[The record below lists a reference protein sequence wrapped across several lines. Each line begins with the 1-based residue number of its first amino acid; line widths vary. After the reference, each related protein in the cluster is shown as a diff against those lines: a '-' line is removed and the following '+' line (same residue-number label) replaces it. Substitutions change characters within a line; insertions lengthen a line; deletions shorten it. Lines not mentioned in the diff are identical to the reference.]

1 MYVLKLYI
9 HLSCN
14 FKIPALVA
22 TNMAADVLTSHEKH
36 ETKTAENCPRSSE
49 KSSAVIQ
56 MLKLNS
62 GNLWI

>member
-36 ETKTAENCPRSSE
+36 QKQKR
-49 KSSAVIQ
+49 
-56 MLKLNS
+56 LKIALGLLKNQVLS
-62 GNLWI
+62 YKC